1 MAYTKMYAGH
11 TGPRRLQDHDSVE
24 LRTASLDLEWE
35 MERELEE
42 PGQDHYELKSAGHPS
57 IGNLARGGADT
68 DFEPIQP
75 SVSPHGRFERLQED
89 ADFVSHYGSKGQ
101 RRSFSC
107 MAKYFLAGA
116 GIFTL
121 GLFIGLVAHSM
132 GKQTAGPISD
142 PKVLDNILNGI
153 RAQEMQML
161 NREFSYLS
169 GTSELTRARL
179 LLNKWQDLGLKDVQL
194 SNYTVLLSH
203 PGPVSSSIID
213 VNSSQC
219 FLPNGEGCDPSSPPP
234 NEIQNFS
241 FAAYSAVGSLEAEV
255 VDVQYG
261 SRNDLIDAK
270 ALTNV
275 TSKIAVMKLGHEPLL
290 YKLSLLAEAGF
301 GGALLY
307 IDPCD
312 VFNET
317 EIWHQAFGV
326 TLNAGG
332 DPSTP
337 GYPSFD
343 GIYREERANHTPL
356 LVQPISAG
364 MAKEIL
370 STHVMGQGVPC
381 IRIATPAGS
390 ARRTIKLNI
399 SSQASYRTIH
409 NVIGY
414 LKGKINPDRYVLVGS
429 RHSSWYEGSE
439 ADWSGGAAVMTQVI
453 ASMMA
458 QTHNGWQPDRTIV
471 FCSWG
476 GSAIGSVGSFEWG
489 EENRVV
495 LENSAVAYINLFKPV
510 RAGRSVFSTASPS
523 LLQLASDIHKRQ
535 LKRCDQPEACPAPNV
550 SSVQTPGDVNF
561 FANHLAIPVMEF
573 TSAAAGTVESTSF
586 LSEAFFHTDSSAVE
600 ILDPSFKLH
609 ESVAKMTA
617 EAILRLSSDPVLPF
631 YPLDIALDVQNKLK
645 DDPLRTSDLL
655 DAAAALRENASLLQS
670 EIMRPANDPKE
681 RDPAH
686 VRMLNDVLRD
696 LEKSFLIRNPPPGLY
711 RSIHNECCGIPEFC
725 FSAKMQKQTLDQD
738 RHSQVHVPN

>member
-1 MAYTKMYAGH
+1 MGKSQSRYIHRSLIDGEDMAYTKMYAGH

-142 PKVLDNILNGI
+142 PKVLDNILNVCQAI
-153 RAQEMQML
+153 FINIYIYFL
-161 NREFSYLS
+161 
-169 GTSELTRARL
+169 RL
-179 LLNKWQDLGLKDVQL
+179 HLGLKDVQL

-364 MAKEIL
+364 MSALCKTYSFVESSCSHMKDL
-370 STHVMGQGVPC
+370 PLLNKKARACLFSVCVHAFEC
-381 IRIATPAGS
+381 FHFPA
-390 ARRTIKLNI
+390 
-399 SSQASYRTIH
+399 
-409 NVIGY
+409 V
-414 LKGKINPDRYVLVGS
+414 DRYVLVGS

-489 EENRVV
+489 EVK
-495 LENSAVAYINLFKPV
+495 NSAVAYINLFKPV

-523 LLQLASDIHKRQ
+523 LLQQ

-696 LEKSFLIRNPPPGLY
+696 LEKSFLIRNPPPGFNAIYGSADRERDKHSLLSEALY
-711 RSIHNECCGIPEFC
+711 GLS
-725 FSAKMQKQTLDQD
+725 QDQEQITGC
-738 RHSQVHVPN
+738 SPTFEMNSTNLS